1 MPRVNFLTAFAT
13 AAKLFMWLGALWLMA
28 AFVWN
33 GVDGVIAFLHREVIV
48 GQHHALVVALLY
60 GLAAIA
66 MGAVAEEM
74 LNDVLRKFLPA

>member
-1 MPRVNFLTAFAT
+1 MIAFAR
-13 AAKLFMWLGALWLMA
+13 G
-28 AFVWN
+28 
-33 GVDGVIAFLHREVIV
+33 DVIV
-48 GQHHALVVALLY
+48 RQHHALVVAVLY